1 MRLSSCS
8 THSDNDSAVR
18 GLHKQQVRHQIQLDV
33 HFLTLLASSGPLQCR
48 YSLHLCKMSMVDLM
62 AVGFESSESF
72 IIFYSNSMTKIFIS
86 IMWKIRINILD
97 LLESSWF
104 IIKPTI
110 FEPGANSSKSVH
122 MYAQVCIKMFA
133 AVAISMISTH
143 APINMLTFWT
153 HDHRP
158 A

>member
-1 MRLSSCS
+1 
-8 THSDNDSAVR
+8 
-18 GLHKQQVRHQIQLDV
+18 
-33 HFLTLLASSGPLQCR
+33 
-48 YSLHLCKMSMVDLM
+48 
-62 AVGFESSESF
+62 
-72 IIFYSNSMTKIFIS
+72 MTKIFIS

-122 MYAQVCIKMFA
+122 MYAQVRIKMFV
-133 AVAISMISTH
+133 AVEISMISTH